1 MIVDIALTACVVII
15 FYLILLN
22 IRKIKALEKKYD
34 DTIVKTTLKLNS
46 LNSKISNVVSQNNDI
61 NVTNIQKLLKKI
73 EDIEEVSVKSDN
85 RMKVELDNL
94 RRKLIFLLENNE
106 VYGLMMKNN
115 EDSKSKE
122 SNDKK

>member
-22 IRKIKALEKKYD
+22 IRKIKALEKKHD